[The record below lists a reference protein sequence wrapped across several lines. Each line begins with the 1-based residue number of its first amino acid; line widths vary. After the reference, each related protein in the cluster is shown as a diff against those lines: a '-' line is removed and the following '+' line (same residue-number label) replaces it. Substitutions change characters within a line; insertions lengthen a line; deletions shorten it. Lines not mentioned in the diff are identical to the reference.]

1 MSEEA
6 INAMNNLAEAINNY
20 TNEIRRQDPNR
31 LLDKEDVAKE
41 YDMHERTVYNKIF
54 NNPDVVVNR
63 ISKKIKIK
71 NSELWKFF
79 ETAHKN

>member
-6 INAMNNLAEAINNY
+6 IKAMNNLAEAINNY
-20 TNEIRRQDPNR
+20 TNEIKRQDPNR

-54 NNPDVVVNR
+54 NNQIGR
-63 ISKKIKIK
+63 
-71 NSELWKFF
+71 
-79 ETAHKN
+79 AHV

>member
-20 TNEIRRQDPNR
+20 TNEIKRQDPNR

-63 ISKKIKIK
+63 TSKKIKIK

-79 ETAHKN
+79 ETAHEN